1 MALALVTGGAG
12 FIGSHLVQRLVGLGH
27 QVRVLDDFSTGREEN
42 LQEVWERIEVV
53 RGDVADPHV
62 VQPAMEGVT
71 WVFHQAA
78 LASVPKSVEDPLATH
93 RVCATGTLVVLQA
106 ARQAGVKR
114 VVYAGSSSAYGDQPT
129 AAKRESDPPMPLSPY
144 AAAKLAGEL
153 YCRSFYHTY
162 GLETVVLRY
171 FNVYGPRQD
180 PHGPYAAVIPR
191 FVEALLRGESPR
203 VFGDGGQSRDFV
215 YVQDVVEANLL
226 AVQSPRAAGTVLNI
240 GSGRSTTLL
249 ELLQILQDLLERKI
263 PPRFEP
269 PRPGDVYHSQADITR
284 AADLLGYRP
293 RVTLAQGLQATV
305 QFFAQRMSA
314 PSRC

>member
-1 MALALVTGGAG
+1 M
-12 FIGSHLVQRLVGLGH
+12 
-27 QVRVLDDFSTGREEN
+27 
-42 LQEVWERIEVV
+42 
-53 RGDVADPHV
+53 
-62 VQPAMEGVT
+62 
-71 WVFHQAA
+71 
-78 LASVPKSVEDPLATH
+78 
-93 RVCATGTLVVLQA
+93 
-106 ARQAGVKR
+106 
-114 VVYAGSSSAYGDQPT
+114 
-129 AAKRESDPPMPLSPY
+129 
-144 AAAKLAGEL
+144 
-153 YCRSFYHTY
+153 
-162 GLETVVLRY
+162 LRY

-191 FVEALLRGESPR
+191 FVEALLRGEPPR